1 MPKVS
6 ILTITYNRAD
16 LIHRCIESVQSQ
28 TFQDYE
34 HIIADGGSSDNTEEV
49 VLSYND
55 PHIKY
60 IKLQNRGPEFQ
71 MREAFKLS
79 TGQYITFL
87 DDDDEYLPD
96 KLEKEVDFLDAQSQ
110 DVGLI
115 YCWMSYFEENNPDH
129 CIKVHA
135 PKYTGDISQIQ
146 ASIQPVSG
154 TPTLM
159 IRREIFEQVG
169 GTFDDSCGYIM
180 SDKELVTS
188 IAQITKVNCL
198 PESLVKV
205 YVNHNFARLSTN
217 FYSDKIHKDIVYHKH
232 YLAKFSTIFDNNPNL
247 ASYHLFELCRDYFK
261 LRNFKEGFRFYW
273 KMIKSHP
280 SLMQIVKPIVGI
292 ILNK

>member
-60 IKLQNRGPEFQ
+60 IKLQNKGPEFQ

-96 KLEKEVDFLDAQSQ
+96 KLAILPIPFSSLSAIARVIAC
-110 DVGLI
+110 LI
-115 YCWMSYFEENNPDH
+115 H
-129 CIKVHA
+129 HVA
-135 PKYTGDISQIQ
+135 
-146 ASIQPVSG
+146 
-154 TPTLM
+154 
-159 IRREIFEQVG
+159 
-169 GTFDDSCGYIM
+169 
-180 SDKELVTS
+180 
-188 IAQITKVNCL
+188 
-198 PESLVKV
+198 
-205 YVNHNFARLSTN
+205 
-217 FYSDKIHKDIVYHKH
+217 
-232 YLAKFSTIFDNNPNL
+232 
-247 ASYHLFELCRDYFK
+247 
-261 LRNFKEGFRFYW
+261 
-273 KMIKSHP
+273 
-280 SLMQIVKPIVGI
+280 
-292 ILNK
+292 